1 MRRAL
6 VPVLILGVVFAGG
19 CDPSSSDDELRAS
32 ELVEVYSYEQVVAKI
47 TKEEL
52 EKLEL
57 ALEAAPEPKPS
68 EPVKEDAGDESDDES
83 DELRFA
89 GCSADVWAEYCM
101 GYGAGSSLYFAGQC
115 NGVNTIIPG
124 WCLMLDVSIS
134 CFGYALTCPD
144 AYTL

>member
-83 DELRFA
+83 DDRLA
-89 GCSADVWAEYCM
+89 GCSVQLWAEYC
-101 GYGAGSSLYFAGQC
+101 GDFGQGSSLYLAGQC
-115 NGVNTIIPG
+115 TGVNTIIPG
-124 WCLMLDVSIS
+124 WCLMLDVSTP
-134 CFGYALTCPD
+134 CFGYGLTCQSV
-144 AYTL
+144 YNL